1 MSFLGDLF
9 LGGEREVST
18 SDYGMYG
25 ALQDMFKKG
34 RGTQIDLLRR
44 TMKSTKRGL
53 KGKLK
58 GLKEDPIV
66 PGDIARGVR
75 REMKDVGRQIN
86 MGEAERGFYTT
97 SVPGTRTAAAT
108 GDVFGQL
115 YSQFG
120 GQRTKDIESTRDAL
134 RNLRPEF
141 LSALAGVKEK
151 YPAGYAGVL
160 GAQGAMAMDPRTVQ
174 TAGLFGSGGS
184 FDASGILGQGLSALT
199 SAFGTQAGTGLA
211 NLFKTG

>member
-1 MSFLGDLF
+1 MGIGDFFLGSK
-9 LGGEREVST
+9 EEVS
-18 SDYGMYG
+18 SPDYGMYA
-25 ALQDMFKKG
+25 ALQDMFKRG
-34 RGTQIDLLRR
+34 RGDQIDLLRR
-44 TMKSTKRGL
+44 TMRSTKRGL

-86 MGEAERGFYTT
+86 MGEAGRGFYTT

-108 GDVFGQL
+108 GDVMGNL

-120 GQRTKDIESTRDAL
+120 GQRTADIAATRGAL

-141 LSALAGVKEK
+141 LSALAGVKEQ
-151 YPAGYAGVL
+151 YPAGYASVL

-174 TAGLFGSGGS
+174 TAGQFGTGGS
-184 FDASGILGQGLSALT
+184 FDASGILGQGLGALT
-199 SAFGTQAGTGLA
+199 SAFGTQVGTGLT